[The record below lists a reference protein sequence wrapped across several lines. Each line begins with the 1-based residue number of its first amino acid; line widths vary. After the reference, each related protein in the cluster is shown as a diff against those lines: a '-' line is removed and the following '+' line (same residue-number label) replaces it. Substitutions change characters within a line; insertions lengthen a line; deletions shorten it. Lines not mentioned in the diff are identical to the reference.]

1 MERRK
6 RRRYIQQFLELTE
19 QEQQSIL
26 SLFREMETALALEES
41 KSISYHRKRPIKRTI
56 DKLLQ

>member
-26 SLFREMETALALEES
+26 SLFKEMEAALEES
-41 KSISYHRKRPIKRTI
+41 KGVSYHRKRPIKRTI

>member
-6 RRRYIQQFLELTE
+6 RRHYIQQFLELSE
-19 QEQQSIL
+19 QEQLSIL
-26 SLFREMETALALEES
+26 SLFKEMEAALEES

-56 DKLLQ
+56 NKLLQ

>member
-26 SLFREMETALALEES
+26 SLFKEMEAALGES

>member
-26 SLFREMETALALEES
+26 SLFREMETALEES

>member
-26 SLFREMETALALEES
+26 SLFREMESALEES
-41 KSISYHRKRPIKRTI
+41 KSISYRRKRPIKRTI

>member
-1 MERRK
+1 MERRQ

-26 SLFREMETALALEES
+26 SLFMEMEAALEES
-41 KSISYHRKRPIKRTI
+41 KSISYRRKRPIKRTI

>member
-26 SLFREMETALALEES
+26 SLFKEMEAALEES
-41 KSISYHRKRPIKRTI
+41 KSISYRRQRPIKRTI

>member
-26 SLFREMETALALEES
+26 SLFREMEAALEES
-41 KSISYHRKRPIKRTI
+41 KSISYRRKRPIKRTI